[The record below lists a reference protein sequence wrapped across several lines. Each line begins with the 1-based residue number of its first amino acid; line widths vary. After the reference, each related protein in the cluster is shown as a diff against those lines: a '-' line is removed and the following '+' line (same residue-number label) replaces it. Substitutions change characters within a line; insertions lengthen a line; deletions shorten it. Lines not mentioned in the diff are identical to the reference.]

1 MRSLFSTGGLARSSA
16 RHPWLVVG
24 VWAATVIVA
33 VALIVTLFG
42 SAFVATNTFVGEPD
56 SKKGLTLLEQR
67 LTGAQKATELVIVQS
82 PTLTVEDPAFEQYVE
97 DLYGRI
103 GGLGS
108 EVVAGAATF
117 FQTGDKGLV
126 SRDGHATLIP
136 VTMAGSLN
144 TAQDNVPKLREVVA
158 QADGQS
164 GFATLLTGQASVQ
177 HDFSQVAED
186 DLRRGESIGAPIAL
200 IVLLIVFGAVVAAM
214 IPLGL
219 SLVAITLAMALTAVI
234 GSFSDLSVF
243 AINIISMMGLAVG
256 IDYSL
261 FVVSR
266 FREERRRGRDRIAA
280 IGAAG
285 DTATRA
291 VFFSGMTVV
300 FALLGVLIVPTS
312 IFISLAVGAIAVV
325 LMAVLAA
332 LTLLPAALSI
342 LGDRVDRLR
351 LPFLSTAKT
360 GGPGEEERERFWA
373 RFSQRVMRRPRL
385 ALVVAVGV
393 LLALAAPILTM
404 HTGATGVGSLPDDLE
419 SKQGFEAL
427 NRGFI
432 AGALN
437 PVQIVVDGKV
447 DAAAVKEAVARLEAQ
462 LGERPVFGPLQVQP
476 SPRGDLAL
484 IQTPLT
490 VDPSGTA
497 ATAAVKDLRD
507 SLIPAAFAG
516 VPANVYVTGQTALDV
531 DYVNIVNAYL
541 PWVFALVLGLSFVLL
556 LVAFRSVVVSATAI
570 LMNLLSVGAAY
581 GLLVLVFQHGVGAGL
596 LGFQTVPFIEAWVP
610 LMLFSV
616 LFGLSMDYQV
626 FLLSRIRERYDA
638 TGDTQ
643 EAVAQGIGST
653 AGLITG
659 AALIMVAVF
668 GGVATGSLVM
678 FQQIGFGLAVSI
690 LLDATLIRVV
700 LVPSVMSLLGRAN
713 WYLPR
718 WLDWLPKLAVEAPR
732 TVGGPQPATASSAAL
747 PGTVAVAPE
756 SASPAAASKQGTT
769 ALPPESEDQAVA

>member
-1 MRSLFSTGGLARSSA
+1 MRFLFSTGALARGSA

-24 VWAATVIVA
+24 AWIAAVVVA
-33 VALIVTLFG
+33 AALIATLFG
-42 SAFVATNTFVGEPD
+42 SAFVATNSFVGNPD
-56 SKKGLTLLEQR
+56 SKKGLDLLEQR
-67 LTGAQKATELVIVQS
+67 LTGPQKATELVVVQS
-82 PTLTVEDPAFEQYVE
+82 PTLTVNDPSFRQHVE
-97 DLYGRI
+97 DLFGRI
-103 GGLGS
+103 NSLGGT
-108 EVVAGAATF
+108 VVAGGTTYY
-117 FQTGDKGLV
+117 QTGDKGLV

-136 VTMAGSLN
+136 ITMAGSLN
-144 TAQDNVPKLREVVA
+144 TAQDNVPKLNDVVA
-158 QADGQS
+158 QANGSDG
-164 GFATLLTGQASVQ
+164 FTTLVTGQASVQ
-177 HDFSQVAED
+177 HDFSQVAGT
-186 DLRRGESIGAPIAL
+186 DLRRGEGIGAPIAL

-219 SLVAITLAMALTAVI
+219 SLVAITLAMALSAVI
-234 GSFSDLSVF
+234 GSFSNLSVF

-266 FREERRRGRDRIAA
+266 FREERRAGRDKIAA

-332 LTLLPAALSI
+332 LTLLPAVLSI
-342 LGDRVDRLR
+342 LGDGVNRLR

-360 GGPGEEERERFWA
+360 GGPGEEGRERFWT
-373 RFSQRVMRRPRL
+373 RFTRRVMRRPRL
-385 ALVVAVGV
+385 ALVVAVGI
-393 LLALAAPILTM
+393 LLALAAPVLTM
-404 HTGATGVGSLPDDLE
+404 HTGATGVGSLPDNLE
-419 SKQGFEAL
+419 SKQGFLAL
-427 NRGFI
+427 NRSFI

-437 PVQIVVDGKV
+437 PVQIVVDGNV
-447 DAAAVKEAVARLEAQ
+447 DSPAVKGAVARLEAE
-462 LGERPVFGPLQVQP
+462 LGKRSVFGPLQVQP

-484 IQTPLT
+484 VQTPLT

-497 ATAAVKDLRD
+497 ATAAVKDLRE
-507 SLIPAAFAG
+507 SLIPAAFAR
-516 VPANVYVTGQTALDV
+516 VPARVYVTGQTALNV
-531 DYVNIVNAYL
+531 DYVDIVNTYL
-541 PWVFALVLGLSFVLL
+541 PWVFVLVLGLSFMLL
-556 LVAFRSVVVSATAI
+556 LVAFRSVMISATAI

-581 GLLVLVFQHGVGAGL
+581 GLLVLVFQHGVGAGV

-626 FLLSRIRERYDA
+626 FLLSRIREQYDRS
-638 TGDTQ
+638 GDTRD
-643 EAVAQGIGST
+643 AVAQGIGRT

-690 LLDATLIRVV
+690 LLDATLIRII
-700 LVPSVMSLLGRAN
+700 LVPSAMSLLGRAN

-718 WLDWLPKLAVEAPR
+718 WLGWLPRVTIEGPRGAEGPRPATASAAAAVLAVEA
-732 TVGGPQPATASSAAL
+732 
-747 PGTVAVAPE
+747 
-756 SASPAAASKQGTT
+756 ASPDGAVSRDT
-769 ALPPESEDQAVA
+769 APAQSESEDQAVA